1 MPARPD
7 GTEPVIAHGSVYL
20 RAAERD
26 DIPRFVAWLNDYRT
40 SRTLGLRAPLSIP
53 IEEAWFERMVADQGK
68 GGYLF
73 TACLLADDRPIGD
86 VCLIDLDLVN
96 GSAGLGILIGEPG
109 DRGRGHGTDMLEAL
123 VGFGF
128 ASLRLERIWLDV
140 YDFNPGA
147 RRVYERVGFQHE
159 GVLRHA
165 FFREAGSW
173 TRTGCR
179 SSRASGGHGTGR
191 ARTRART
198 GTRRADLAPA
208 AHVAELDA
216 RVRDWPQH

>member
-26 DIPRFVAWLNDYRT
+26 DIPRFVGWLNDYRT

-53 IEEAWFERMVADQGK
+53 MEEAWFERMVADQGK

-73 TACLLADDRPIGD
+73 TACLLADDRPIGN
-86 VCLIDLDLVN
+86 VGLFDLDLVN
-96 GSAGLGILIGEPG
+96 GSAGLGIMIGEPG

-123 VGFGF
+123 VGFGL

-165 FFREAGSW
+165 IFREGRFADVH
-173 TRTGCR
+173 RM
-179 SSRASGGHGTGR
+179 AILSGEWR
-191 ARTRART
+191 ARHQPNEDAS
-198 GTRRADLAPA
+198 APPDP
-208 AHVAELDA
+208 V
-216 RVRDWPQH
+216 V

>member
-7 GTEPVIAHGSVYL
+7 GTEPIIAHGSVYL

-26 DIPRFVAWLNDYRT
+26 DIPRFVAWLNDHRT
-40 SRTLGLRAPLSIP
+40 SRTLNLWAPLSIP
-53 IEEAWFERMVADQGK
+53 MEEAWFERIVAEQGK
-68 GGYLF
+68 GRYVF
-73 TACLLADDRPIGD
+73 TACLLADDRPIGNVGLFD
-86 VCLIDLDLVN
+86 VDLIH
-96 GSAGLGILIGEPG
+96 GSAGLGIMIGEPR

-128 ASLRLERIWLDV
+128 ANLRLERIWLEV

-165 FFREAGSW
+165 FFREGRFVDAHRMSIL
-173 TRTGCR
+173 
-179 SSRASGGHGTGR
+179 SGEWR
-191 ARTRART
+191 ARHRPAEDASPDADPAR
-198 GTRRADLAPA
+198 
-208 AHVAELDA
+208 
-216 RVRDWPQH
+216 